1 MANPNPAQILTASK
15 SPRFPPPVRCDG
27 ASLAAGWPSPVVDGS
42 LGPAPGCAPVPPPQG
57 PHCPLGMQSPD
68 ESQALDNQ
76 ASVKL
81 ILEFMCGGD
90 HQRSHHLLRQ
100 TQEMKL
106 AQRRN
111 RSAKRL
117 VLGREKEACCHKK
130 PGHVLSSQSSGA
142 IAPSEVCTVL
152 QRTLSLEG
160 CEAPRTSSFCSH
172 LSGAPLQ
179 EPKLKSSSGTKL
191 SNKNKAGYSLGTLT
205 SRNY

>member
-1 MANPNPAQILTASK
+1 M
-15 SPRFPPPVRCDG
+15 RCDG

-81 ILEFMCGGD
+81 ILEFMCGDD

-152 QRTLSLEG
+152 QRALSLEG
-160 CEAPRTSSFCSH
+160 CEPPQNQQFLQSSLWS
-172 LSGAPLQ
+172 PT
-179 EPKLKSSSGTKL
+179 SGTKARVL
-191 SNKNKAGYSLGTLT
+191 IWN
-205 SRNY
+205 